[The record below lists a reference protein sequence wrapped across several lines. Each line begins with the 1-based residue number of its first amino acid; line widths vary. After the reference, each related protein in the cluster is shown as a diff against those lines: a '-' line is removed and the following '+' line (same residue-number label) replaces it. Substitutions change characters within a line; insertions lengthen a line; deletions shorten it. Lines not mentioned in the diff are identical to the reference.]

1 MKKFLFAVVAIVI
14 LIAALG
20 YWRGWFEFGARHD
33 QGGVGANVNVNV
45 NKFKQDK
52 ENFKKYLAEK
62 SRSMK
67 DKLAAL
73 KDKAK
78 GLRGEARAKADKE
91 IDSLTKKHSDLE
103 AKAKQVDDTAEE
115 HLEGLM
121 KSVKSELEP
130 PAGDGKDGQPDK
142 PNG

>member
-1 MKKFLFAVVAIVI
+1 MKNFLFTVVAIAIVV
-14 LIAALG
+14 AAFG
-20 YWRGWFEFGARHD
+20 YWRGWFEFGTRKD
-33 QGGVGANVNVNV
+33 QGGVDANVHVNV

-62 SRSMK
+62 SRAMK
-67 DKLAAL
+67 EKLAAL
-73 KDKAK
+73 KDKSK
-78 GLRGEARAKADKE
+78 GLSGDAKAKADKE
-91 IDSLTKKHSDLE
+91 IDALTKKHTDLE

-130 PAGDGKDGQPDK
+130 PGGGGKDDQPDK
-142 PNG
+142 PD